1 MEEKLNLLDSGS
13 GDGDCGST
21 LALGAK
27 GTLLEN
33 CWRISLYV
41 ADDAI
46 SKLYAT

>member
-33 CWRISLYV
+33 CWRISLY
-41 ADDAI
+41 
-46 SKLYAT
+46 SM